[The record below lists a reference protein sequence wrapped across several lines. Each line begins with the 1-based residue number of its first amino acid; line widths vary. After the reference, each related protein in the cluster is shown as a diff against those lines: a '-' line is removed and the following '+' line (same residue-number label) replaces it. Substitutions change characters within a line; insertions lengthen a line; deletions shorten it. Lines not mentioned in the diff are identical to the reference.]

1 MKEALNSRLG
11 QADNTK
17 FLERFRYI
25 IVASQLLNS
34 HQYHGQGSYGKSQPR
49 WSEDAPI
56 ASLKTFS
63 PAGAV
68 VTASVAFGVTWMI
81 RWGSAGSDWI
91 SIALRCIVITALL
104 VATAIISQAYLRR
117 KWLNYLRQQNIAEA
131 TKLVGQSQDLDS
143 TVTAALSLV
152 QEVELVSRGYRL

>member
-11 QADNTK
+11 KADNTK
-17 FLERFRYI
+17 FQERFRYI

-34 HQYHGQGSYGKSQPR
+34 HQYHGQGSYSKSQQRGPDDTPV
-49 WSEDAPI
+49 SA
-56 ASLKTFS
+56 LKTFS
-63 PAGAV
+63 PAGAAI
-68 VTASVAFGVTWMI
+68 TASVAFGVTWMI

-91 SIALRCIVITALL
+91 SITLRCMVLAALL
-104 VATAIISQAYLRR
+104 VVAAVISQAYLRR
-117 KWLNYLRQQNIAEA
+117 KWLSNLRQENITEA